1 MGRLVVKKNKVAK
14 MELDEEGKP
23 WPRKQE
29 ATQYLQKH
37 KIVELFNNLTSQ
49 LIYNEPSSP
58 KEFLIEALE
67 KLQKSKMTKRE
78 FPCLFDETN
87 IQSIFGM
94 LDPTGRG
101 FITLQQYRE
110 GLLTIG
116 VTNFEQHPP
125 GHDVNKITP
134 DIFAREAKLGLA
146 RASATFSDKK

>member
-1 MGRLVVKKNKVAK
+1 MGTTHNLVVKNAN
-14 MELDEEGKP
+14 MELDEKT

-29 ATQYLQKH
+29 ATEYLQKH
-37 KIVELFNNLTSQ
+37 KVVELFDNLTAQ

-58 KEFLIEALE
+58 KEFLIECLE
-67 KLQKSKMTKRE
+67 KLQKSKMTRRD